1 MNSSFADLAHIA
13 KHNPGFLYVR
23 NAEIYEVALPEQEN
37 ILVGLK
43 LRSR

>member
-1 MNSSFADLAHIA
+1 MNSSFADLAHVA
-13 KHNPGFLYVR
+13 KNNPGFLYVC
-23 NAEIYEVALPEQEN
+23 NAEIYEVAPPKQEN